1 MMIGNPDATTCFEY
15 NRNSARER
23 FRNPNLDLIA
33 ITDPCFSG
41 NLRIEL
47 QSAREDEVRG
57 LRNDAQSRLPDQEFF
72 ETRRYWV
79 TDQIAW
85 MADRH
90 QWENLHSIGVVDVCR
105 AGHQP
110 PDCCRRQSPVDPTR

>member
-47 QSAREDEVRG
+47 QSAREDEVRS

-72 ETRRYWV
+72 KTPASWNITSDDGLPRAAV
-79 TDQIAW
+79 
-85 MADRH
+85 
-90 QWENLHSIGVVDVCR
+90 SISESPQLAPAQRQAHGWLVLLQVV
-105 AGHQP
+105 
-110 PDCCRRQSPVDPTR
+110 PTVPR

>member
-1 MMIGNPDATTCFEY
+1 MMIGNPDATTRFEY
-15 NRNSARER
+15 SRNFPRER

-33 ITDPCFSG
+33 VADPRFSG

-72 ETRRYWV
+72 ETPATWNISCDDDLPKAAV
-79 TDQIAW
+79 
-85 MADRH
+85 
-90 QWENLHSIGVVDVCR
+90 SISGSPLPAR
-105 AGHQP
+105 AQRPAHG
-110 PDCCRRQSPVDPTR
+110 